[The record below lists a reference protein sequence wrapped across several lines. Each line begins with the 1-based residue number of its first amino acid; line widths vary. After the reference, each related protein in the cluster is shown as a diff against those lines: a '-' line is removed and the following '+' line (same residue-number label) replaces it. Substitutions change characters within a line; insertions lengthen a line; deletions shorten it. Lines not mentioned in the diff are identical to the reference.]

1 MAKARAKA
9 NGESKSGTF
18 KRLFAA
24 NRELLKV
31 PSIADVMKLYEAEVG
46 RSATAADRGVAANI
60 KSKMRKEYGLRRG
73 RRKGGRKAA
82 SAVNGAVALAV
93 PRATASML
101 ALEDSIED
109 CIYRARRMEM
119 ESLADV
125 VRLLRR
131 ARNHL
136 IVMNGAK

>member
-1 MAKARAKA
+1 MAKAKAKK
-9 NGESKSGTF
+9 GDSKSGVF
-18 KRLFAA
+18 KRLFLA
-24 NRELLKV
+24 NKELLKV
-31 PSIADVMKLYEAEVG
+31 PSIADVMKLFEAEVG

-60 KSKMRKEYGLRRG
+60 KSKMRKELGLRRG
-73 RRKGGRKAA
+73 RRRKGGRRAA
-82 SAVNGAVALAV
+82 PTNGAVALAI
-93 PRATASML
+93 PRSTAAML

-109 CIYRARRMEM
+109 CIYRARRMES

-136 IVMNGAK
+136 IIMAGAK

>member
-1 MAKARAKA
+1 MAKAKKK
-9 NGESKSGTF
+9 GDSKSGIF
-18 KRLFAA
+18 KRLFLS
-24 NRELLKV
+24 NKELLAV
-31 PSIADVMKLYEAEVG
+31 PSIAEIMKLFQAEVG
-46 RSATAADRGVAANI
+46 RTPTDADRGVAANI
-60 KSKMRKEYGLRRG
+60 KSKLRKDLGLRPGRR

-82 SAVNGAVALAV
+82 SANGAVAVAV

-109 CIYRARRMEM
+109 CIYRARRMELD
-119 ESLADV
+119 SLADV

-136 IVMNGAK
+136 IIMAGAK